1 MLEVFVLNSHQA
13 TYLVSLVIS
22 LLPRIETQAY
32 ETCLLHNIDY
42 VASFLGGRCQPGLS
56 FIMTRGFSVEN
67 KALPTI
73 MGTNLYPI
81 DHLAN
86 LNSSHSIYDVI
97 KGASI
102 DICYHIYH
110 CFCQQ
115 GSQTSSSSGLLFPP
129 LVLNICGYFSVNR
142 LDPYTSLPRVG
153 PISSSILARIR
164 VQIEKN
170 KEKGSSSHQ
179 EAPGFGGANVDLD
192 AEIDRMLEEGA
203 PPSFDMPDIQAKFE
217 ELLIQIA
224 SGFSHMDSL
233 FVDMYTD
240 LTVLT
245 RVDGI
250 EQFLHVLS
258 PPPPSPPTEDYRI

>member
-1 MLEVFVLNSHQA
+1 
-13 TYLVSLVIS
+13 
-22 LLPRIETQAY
+22 
-32 ETCLLHNIDY
+32 
-42 VASFLGGRCQPGLS
+42 
-56 FIMTRGFSVEN
+56 MTRGFSVES

-73 MGTNLYPI
+73 MGTDLYPI

-86 LNSSHSIYDVI
+86 LNSSRSRFLYVVI
-97 KGASI
+97 KGVSI

-115 GSQTSSSSGLLFPP
+115 GSQTSSRNGLLFLS
-129 LVLNICGYFSVNR
+129 LVLKICGYFSVNR
-142 LDPYTSLPRVG
+142 PDPYTTLPLVG
-153 PISSSILARIR
+153 LISSSILARIR

-170 KEKGSSSHQ
+170 KEKGSSSHL
-179 EAPGFGGANVDLD
+179 EAPGFGGANVHLD
-192 AEIDRMLEEGA
+192 AEIDRMVEEGA

-224 SGFSHMDSL
+224 SGFS

-240 LTVLT
+240 LMVLT
-245 RVDGI
+245 WVDRI

-258 PPPPSPPTEDYRI
+258 PPPPPPPTED